1 MKGDYRMNRT
11 SKGALIAGMAV
22 QSVSLLLFFL
32 RVRPL
37 TGMSLLCLCFLLFA
51 ELEFF
56 GGIAALAQY
65 ARDRLPPF
73 LRAGIGILSGVYTA
87 LSAAV
92 SLTFLPMGNGAV
104 KAFLALQLLLLFGM
118 LFLDFLLA
126 LASRRARSLFRK
138 TPPRKTG

>member
-1 MKGDYRMNRT
+1 MNRT

-92 SLTFLPMGNGAV
+92 SLTFL
-104 KAFLALQLLLLFGM
+104 ALQLLLLFGM